1 MTRRRIPGIRRTPR
15 AAPRAAAAR
24 PICARPAATACSTA
38 SPQTRALKRRA
49 PLVLLRGAGD
59 EAISACE
66 IDGRKLLRS
75 RAMISN
81 QKTLSPICRRELLAL
96 VGAAVAFRPFTAVA
110 QPGKVPTIGALV
122 VGSPGAEQF
131 WKLFR
136 DAMQQLG

>member
-1 MTRRRIPGIRRTPR
+1 
-15 AAPRAAAAR
+15 
-24 PICARPAATACSTA
+24 
-38 SPQTRALKRRA
+38 
-49 PLVLLRGAGD
+49 
-59 EAISACE
+59 
-66 IDGRKLLRS
+66 
-75 RAMISN
+75 MISN

-136 DAMQQLG
+136 DAMQQPAMSKAGTSATSSVGSGRYEPPAG